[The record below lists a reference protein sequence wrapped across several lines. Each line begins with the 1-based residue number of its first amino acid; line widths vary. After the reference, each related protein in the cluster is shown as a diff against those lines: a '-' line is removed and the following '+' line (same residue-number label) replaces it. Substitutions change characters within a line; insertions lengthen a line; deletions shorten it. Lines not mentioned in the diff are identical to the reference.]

1 MGSVS
6 LDEAQRQSP
15 PVTADAGISEA
26 AGLVSALKRRA
37 VIANI
42 AIPFLAV
49 QLNQTISQVF
59 NPAGT
64 GTLMFRIGTSIKPTI
79 YVLFAVMA
87 GLAVLLVLRI
97 LRPLFCYVERGEQ
110 YERARV
116 AALKIPWVLMVL
128 HVGLWIVG
136 VTAFYALYNWRT
148 PGGIP
153 YGWGLITHAD
163 AGLIGALYTA
173 LLMNIML
180 VPAKQR
186 LGMTSIRA
194 TENDRFVRLKDPI
207 ILATAVASLVIYL
220 AYVGRFFIATHEP
233 VGYTYLPSMV
243 YTGLLF
249 GVVAA
254 ALLYLSRR
262 EYQLQMRFLREKLED
277 LISAEAD
284 LTRRV
289 NLINF
294 DEVGEVCV
302 AINRF
307 IDSLSTIVATVQQ
320 VSMETAASSSQL
332 ERTVAENNRISE
344 EFNASMT
351 EILTDVD
358 EERAEVDAADTD
370 ISEIVRNVSSYLET
384 ILGQA
389 NVVQEASAAIN
400 QMMAS
405 FYSIGQSTTKTRG
418 FSDSLQQRAHGSA
431 STLRGFYESIVLID
445 EAAQQVLKGVTEIS
459 DIAGQTNLLALNASI
474 EAAHAG
480 AAGKGFAVVA
490 GEVRKLSERA
500 TTSVQTIQEQVR
512 EMGERIAAGMSSL
525 SGVRE
530 ALDEMLSLIEQITD
544 MVSAVSESMDEQQVG
559 ADQVL
564 DSMKQLEQSAERMND
579 LSQNQ
584 EERVKRIM
592 GIMRTIERVSGK
604 THAAASQVG
613 DKLVEVNQNNAEIK
627 RLSQSNVELAS
638 QLRAAVGR
646 FNV

>member
-1 MGSVS
+1 MGE
-6 LDEAQRQSP
+6 EAR
-15 PVTADAGISEA
+15 
-26 AGLVSALKRRA
+26 LVSALKRRA
-37 VIANI
+37 VVANI

-49 QLNQTISQVF
+49 QLNQTISQIF
-59 NPAGT
+59 NGAGT
-64 GTLMFRIGTSIKPTI
+64 GTLAFRISVSIKPTI
-79 YVLFAVMA
+79 YVVFGVMA

-97 LRPLFCYVERGEQ
+97 LQPLFRYVERGED

-116 AALKIPWVLMVL
+116 AAVKIPWVLMVL

-136 VTAFYALYNWRT
+136 VTVFYILYNWST

-153 YGWGLITHAD
+153 YAWGLITHAD

-173 LLMNIML
+173 LVMNVVL

-194 TENDRFVRLKDPI
+194 DEKDWFVRLKDPI
-207 ILATAVASLVIYL
+207 ILATALISLVIYL
-220 AYVGRFFIATHEP
+220 TYVGRFFIEAHEP
-233 VGYTYLPSMV
+233 VSYGFLPSTV
-243 YTGLLF
+243 LTGVLF
-249 GVVAA
+249 GVLAA
-254 ALLYLSRR
+254 GLLYLSRR
-262 EYQLQMRFLREKLED
+262 EYHLQMRFLREKLED

-307 IDSLSTIVATVQQ
+307 IDSLSSIVGTVQQ
-320 VSMETAASSSQL
+320 VSMETVASSSQL
-332 ERTVAENNRISE
+332 ERTVAENEQMSR
-344 EFNASMT
+344 EFNESMN
-351 EILTDVD
+351 EILADVE
-358 EERAEVDAADTD
+358 EERAEFDTANTD
-370 ISEIVRNVSSYLET
+370 MSQIVQNVSSYLET

-389 NVVQEASAAIN
+389 EVVQEASAAIN

-405 FYSIGQSTTKTRG
+405 FYSIGESTTKTRG
-418 FSDSLQQRAHGSA
+418 FSDSLRERADGSA
-431 STLRGFYESIVLID
+431 STLRGFYDSIVLID
-445 EAAQQVLKGVTEIS
+445 ESAQHVLNGVSEIS

-500 TTSVQTIQEQVR
+500 ATSVQTIQEQVR
-512 EMGERIAAGMSSL
+512 EMGERIATGMSAL
-525 SGVRE
+525 SNVQG
-530 ALDEMLSLIEQITD
+530 ALDDMLSLIAQITD
-544 MVSAVSESMDEQQVG
+544 MVSAVSGSMDEQQVG
-559 ADQVL
+559 ADRVL
-564 DSMKQLEQSAERMND
+564 DSMKQLEQSAERMKD

-584 EERVKRIM
+584 DERVKRIM
-592 GIMRTIERVSGK
+592 GIMRTVEDVSGK
-604 THAAASQVG
+604 THVAASRVG
-613 DKLVEVNQNNAEIK
+613 EKLLQVNQNNAEIK
-627 RLSQSNVELAS
+627 RLSQSNLQLAS